1 MKLICLR
8 YYAGETMVAM
18 TNEEQA
24 AYPEVGDVINFFLPK
39 GRELVV
45 RVRER
50 VWFHSTQAGKSHLL
64 NLHCTELKVPA
75 QTKEQIRRRKRPK
88 PRRKH

>member
-1 MKLICLR
+1 MKPICLR
-8 YYAGETMVAM
+8 HYVGETMIAM

-24 AYPEVGDVINFFLPK
+24 SYPQVGDVINFFLPR

-64 NLHCTELKVPA
+64 NLHCTELQVA
-75 QTKEQIRRRKRPK
+75 SQNKEQIRRRKRPK
-88 PRRKH
+88 SSKR